1 MKKAAEAVACLRFPQ
16 IISFKTRNRMSTQ
29 EIKHEEKPVYVRIHL
44 RQALPSDFHYMAH
57 GEKVYRYGAVY
68 FTRLIVDGKGGWE
81 PHAFTRDSLA
91 KFSTFW
97 NAGSV
102 WVADRPVK
110 DINPVRSSQVQ
121 GGSLENTEPVS
132 PA

>member
-1 MKKAAEAVACLRFPQ
+1 MAFLRIPQ
-16 IISFKTRNRMSTQ
+16 MISFKMENRMSTK
-29 EIKHEEKPVYVRIHL
+29 EIELAPVHVQIRL
-44 RQALPSDFHYMAH
+44 RKALPGDFHYMAH

-110 DINPVRSSQVQ
+110 DSNPVRSSQVQ

>member
-1 MKKAAEAVACLRFPQ
+1 
-16 IISFKTRNRMSTQ
+16 MSTK
-29 EIKHEEKPVYVRIHL
+29 EIELAPVHVQIRL
-44 RQALPSDFHYMAH
+44 RKALPGDFHYMAH
-57 GEKVYRYGAVY
+57 GESVSIWRGVFHQANC
-68 FTRLIVDGKGGWE
+68 RKGGWE

-110 DINPVRSSQVQ
+110 DSNPVRSSQVQ